1 MSETSSTGGIGPGY
15 KDAPCVTIY
24 NNTMFVWGGG
34 VVNET
39 NPPYPYKNFTS
50 TTFPLTTTNI
60 TWTDL
65 SWDIPVA
72 LANNNTFIS
81 ISPCVVSP
89 TGILVVGGTNLFGY
103 DITAANYVSLNL
115 TGANPLNALSTRTNV
130 RMVNVKDSV
139 YYFGGYSGTGL
150 NQSAMSDYY
159 ILNMTTW
166 QWSSSFVQ
174 NPQSIPPNFDA
185 SSMAYVDNGAIYMIA
200 GSQPFNYTTNVYKFD
215 INSQTWSLVQ
225 PSNPGAWTS
234 GFDTAESFT
243 YNNFIFTFDGYSEF
257 NATIINYY
265 YRISS
270 LGYAGLTNVT
280 HILDTSTNT
289 LIQQSVYNSPQYA
302 IGNSFLSGVAAS
314 HEDSVIFVWDRP
326 NRTIY
331 NPDTV
336 YVYNL
341 TIRDWTNY
349 AALGPY
355 IYTTTPNSAPSSLP
369 SASGTSTNSSP
380 NVAVIGGAV
389 GGSVVVIAAIVIAAV
404 FFFKRRNGR
413 FRVPQ
418 SSPPHSSEQQYMPP
432 QSLGEQYNPDIMQN
446 IIMFKPDGIP
456 DEYMAAKHRDSY
468 LPEYRQ

>member
-15 KDAPCVTIY
+15 KDSPCVTIY

-34 VVNET
+34 VINKA
-39 NPPYPYKNFTS
+39 YPYKNFSS

-60 TWTDL
+60 VWTDL

-72 LANNNTFIS
+72 LANNNTFIP
-81 ISPCVVSP
+81 ISPCVISP

-115 TGANPLNALSTRTNV
+115 TGANPLNTLSTRTNV

-139 YYFGGYSGTGL
+139 YYFGGYSGKGL
-150 NQSAMSDYY
+150 NQTAMSDYY
-159 ILNMTTW
+159 ILNMATW

-174 NPQSIPPNFDA
+174 NPQSIPPNYDA

-200 GSQPFNYTTNVYKFD
+200 GSQLLDYTTNIYKFD
-215 INSQTWSLVQ
+215 INSQTWSFVQ

-243 YNNFIFTFDGYSEF
+243 YNNFIFTFNGYSDI
-257 NATIINYY
+257 AGSP
-265 YRISS
+265 SS
-270 LGYAGLTNVT
+270 TSVT

-289 LIQQSVYNSPQYA
+289 LIQQSVYNTPRYA
-302 IGNSFLSGVAAS
+302 IGSSYLRGGIAAS
-314 HEDSVIFVWDRP
+314 HEDSVIFVWERP
-326 NRTIY
+326 NRTHY

-341 TIRDWTNY
+341 SIRDWTNY
-349 AALGPY
+349 AAPGPY
-355 IYTTTPNSAPSSLP
+355 IYKTTPNPAILSNPPSAPS
-369 SASGTSTNSSP
+369 TSTNSSP
-380 NVAVIGGAV
+380 NVAVIWGAV

-404 FFFKRRNGR
+404 FFKRRNGH

-418 SSPPHSSEQQYMPP
+418 SPPPHSLEQQYMSP
-432 QSLGEQYNPDIMQN
+432 QSLGEPI
-446 IIMFKPDGIP
+446 
-456 DEYMAAKHRDSY
+456 
-468 LPEYRQ
+468 